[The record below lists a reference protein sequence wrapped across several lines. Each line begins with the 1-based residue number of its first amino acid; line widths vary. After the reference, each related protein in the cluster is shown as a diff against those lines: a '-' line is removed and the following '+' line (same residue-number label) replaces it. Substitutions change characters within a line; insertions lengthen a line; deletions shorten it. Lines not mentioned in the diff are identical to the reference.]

1 MLFDKKYHLFLISL
15 GLIFSLWTY
24 QGYTHNYHKT
34 TTPSSYVVGRQTK
47 DFGSYIFKPLKV
59 LCSYQFVSLFEF
71 SFDILKKTQ
80 KQAINQTLKLQ
91 RFTFLSIKK
100 QLKSITQTNTS
111 IHYFLF
117 PHS

>member
-1 MLFDKKYHLFLISL
+1 MFFDKKYHLFLISL
-15 GLIFSLWTY
+15 SLIFNLWTY
-24 QGYTHNYHKT
+24 QGYTYNSYKSATH
-34 TTPSSYVVGRQTK
+34 SSYVIEHQTK
-47 DFGSYIFKPLKV
+47 DFASYIFKPYKA
-59 LCSYQFVSLFEF
+59 LCSYQFVNLFEF

-117 PHS
+117 PCS